1 MDDETLTL
9 TNICGGAVE
18 EIFQRELS
26 QILVNIADVNTDAE
40 EKRKIT
46 FEFTF
51 EPFEDRS
58 GAKVIF
64 ACKSK
69 QAPVNAASGTMFLA
83 RKGSGFLAIPHD
95 PKQARLFE
103 MPTSGK
109 DLAAGEKKK
118 DLN

>member
-1 MDDETLTL
+1 MEPEELSL
-9 TNICGGAVE
+9 ENICGGAVD

-26 QILVNIADVNTDAE
+26 QVLANIADVNTEAE
-40 EKRKIT
+40 AKRKIT

-64 ACKSK
+64 ACKSR

-83 RKGSGFLAIPHD
+83 RNGNTFKAIAHD
-95 PKQARLFE
+95 PKQSRLFE
-103 MPTSGK
+103 K
-109 DLAAGEKKK
+109 DAKSEAANDSKKK
-118 DLN
+118 EVN